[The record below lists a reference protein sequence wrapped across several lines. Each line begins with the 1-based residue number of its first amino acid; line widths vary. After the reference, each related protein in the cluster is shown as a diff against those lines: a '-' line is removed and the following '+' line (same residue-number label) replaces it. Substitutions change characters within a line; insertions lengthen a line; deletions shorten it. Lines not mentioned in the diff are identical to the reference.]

1 MKNLK
6 AYIEQ
11 QNSWNSIFGQAPMQ
25 WPLSQSSVDS
35 IARSID
41 SGLSPENLHC
51 DGEISARE
59 AQKKYNQ
66 LTSVLNELRNYA
78 QKNSMTLPEMW
89 CA

>member
-1 MKNLK
+1 MKNLT
-6 AYIEQ
+6 AYVEQ
-11 QNSWNSIFGQAPMQ
+11 QNSWNSIFGQAPMTM
-25 WPLSQSSVDS
+25 PLSQSSVES

-59 AQKKYNQ
+59 AQTKYNRYMR
-66 LTSVLNELRNYA
+66 VLNELRSYA
-78 QKNSMTLPEMW
+78 QQNSMTVPEMW

>member
-1 MKNLK
+1 MKNLT
-6 AYIEQ
+6 AYVEQ
-11 QNSWNSIFGQAPMQ
+11 QNSWNSIFGQAPMTM
-25 WPLSQSSVDS
+25 PLSQSSVDS

-59 AQKKYNQ
+59 AQTKYNRYMR
-66 LTSVLNELRNYA
+66 VLNELRTYA
-78 QKNSMTLPEMW
+78 TKNGMSLPEMW

>member
-1 MKNLK
+1 MKNLT
-6 AYIEQ
+6 AYVEQ
-11 QNSWNSIFGQAPMQ
+11 QNSWNSIFGQAPMTM
-25 WPLSQSSVDS
+25 PLSQSSVDS

-59 AQKKYNQ
+59 AQTKYNRYHR
-66 LTSVLNELRNYA
+66 VLNELREYA
-78 QKNSMTLPEMW
+78 SKNGMSLPEMW

>member
-1 MKNLK
+1 MKNLE

-35 IARSID
+35 IAKSID

-51 DGEISARE
+51 DGEISAGQAR
-59 AQKKYNQ
+59 KKYNQ
-66 LTSVLNELRNYA
+66 YQRVLKELRAYA
-78 QKNSMTLPEMW
+78 DSAGMSMPEMW

>member
-1 MKNLK
+1 MKNLT
-6 AYIEQ
+6 AYVEQ
-11 QNSWNSIFGQAPMQ
+11 QNSWNSIFGQAPMTM
-25 WPLSQSSVDS
+25 PLSQSSVDS

-59 AQKKYNQ
+59 AQTKYNRYMR
-66 LTSVLNELRNYA
+66 VLNELRTYA
-78 QKNSMTLPEMW
+78 QKNGMSLPEMW

>member
-1 MKNLK
+1 MKNLT
-6 AYIEQ
+6 AYVEQ
-11 QNSWNSIFGQAPMQ
+11 QNSWNSIFGQAPMTM
-25 WPLSQSSVDS
+25 PLSQSSVDS

-59 AQKKYNQ
+59 AQTKYNR
-66 LTSVLNELRNYA
+66 LMRVLNELRTYA
-78 QKNSMTLPEMW
+78 QKNGMSLPEMW